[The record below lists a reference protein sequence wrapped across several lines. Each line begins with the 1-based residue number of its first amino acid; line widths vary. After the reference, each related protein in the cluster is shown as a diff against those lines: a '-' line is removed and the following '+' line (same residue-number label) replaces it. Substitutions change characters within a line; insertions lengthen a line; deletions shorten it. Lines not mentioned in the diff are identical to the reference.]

1 MLTLAQRI
9 VMLAVAA
16 DLLTFSRLIA
26 AGIMLW
32 LGLQGPQT
40 LPWAIL
46 VAVLAW
52 TTDQLDGW
60 AARRA
65 STPTH
70 LAPAD
75 FAIDS
80 ALYACTLAYLV
91 MTGFVPAAPAIAF
104 VVLALGLWLIYRRKA
119 IAILCVRLI
128 DLLSALVI
136 FKHKPLIGA
145 LLVGWVVV
153 LAVLY
158 RRRLMERV
166 PLWLAELAHLVG
178 WNGAHSGKTR

>member
-1 MLTLAQRI
+1 
-9 VMLAVAA
+9 MLAVAA

-40 LPWAIL
+40 LRWAIL

-65 STPTH
+65 NSPTH

-75 FAIDS
+75 FAIDTV
-80 ALYACTLAYLV
+80 LYAATLGYLV
-91 MTGFVPAAPAIAF
+91 LAGFVPAAPAIAF
-104 VVLALGLWLIYRRKA
+104 VVLALDPVVDLPPQSRRNS
-119 IAILCVRLI
+119 VRAADRPSVRRDHLQVCAA
-128 DLLSALVI
+128 DRCAAGGVGGGSRRPLSPPGDGTCAASGGRTRA
-136 FKHKPLIGA
+136 FG
-145 LLVGWVVV
+145 
-153 LAVLY
+153 
-158 RRRLMERV
+158 
-166 PLWLAELAHLVG
+166 ELG
-178 WNGAHSGKTR
+178 R

>member
-1 MLTLAQRI
+1 
-9 VMLAVAA
+9 MLAVAA

-26 AGIMLW
+26 AGIMLG

-40 LPWAIL
+40 LRLAVL
-46 VAVLAW
+46 VVVLAW

-80 ALYACTLAYLV
+80 ILYACILAYLV
-91 MTGFVPAAPAIAF
+91 MAGFVPAAPAIAF
-104 VVLALGLWLIYRRKA
+104 VVLALGLWLVFRRKA
-119 IAILCVRLI
+119 IALLCLRLI
-128 DLLSALVI
+128 DLLSAVII
-136 FKHKPLIGA
+136 FKYAPLIGA
-145 LLVGWVVV
+145 LLVAWVAV
-153 LAVLY
+153 LTILY
-158 RRRLMERV
+158 RRRIMERL
-166 PLWLAELAHLVG
+166 PRRLAELAHLVG
-178 WNGAHSGKTR
+178 WHRTRGGKNR

>member
-1 MLTLAQRI
+1 
-9 VMLAVAA
+9 MLAVAA

-26 AGIMLW
+26 AGILLW

-40 LPWAIL
+40 LPMAIL
-46 VAVLAW
+46 VGVLAW

-80 ALYACTLAYLV
+80 VLYACTLAYLV
-91 MTGFVPAAPAIAF
+91 ITGFVPAAPAIAF
-104 VVLALGLWLIYRRKA
+104 IALSLGLWSIYRRKA

-128 DLLSALVI
+128 DLLSAVVI
-136 FKHKPLIGA
+136 FKHVPLIGV
-145 LLVGWVVV
+145 LLVGWVAV
-153 LAVLY
+153 LAILY
-158 RRRLMERV
+158 RHRVVERV
-166 PLWLAELAHLVG
+166 PRWLAELARLVCLDD
-178 WNGAHSGKTR
+178 AHSGKTR

>member
-1 MLTLAQRI
+1 MLALAQRI

-26 AGIMLW
+26 AGILLW

-40 LPWAIL
+40 LQWAIL

-80 ALYACTLAYLV
+80 TLYACTLAYLA
-91 MTGFVPAAPAIAF
+91 MTGYVPAAPAIAF
-104 VVLALGLWLIYRRKA
+104 GVLVVGLWLVYRRKA
-119 IAILCVRLI
+119 IAILCLRLI
-128 DLLSALVI
+128 DLLSAVVI
-136 FKHKPLIGA
+136 FKHVPLIGA
-145 LLVGWVVV
+145 LLVGWVAV
-153 LAVLY
+153 LTFLY
-158 RRRLMERV
+158 RRRVMERV
-166 PLWLAELAHLVG
+166 PHWLAELADLVG
-178 WNGAHSGKTR
+178 WNGAHGGKSR